1 MNSINRIIV
10 PVNGSEADQQA
21 IDLACQIARKNK
33 SRVEAIYVIEVKRS
47 LPIDAEL
54 HGEVERGESIL
65 DAAERLSHE
74 QEIDMETSLFQARD
88 VGAAIVDEA
97 VQLRA
102 DVIVMGVTY
111 KRKFGEFAMG
121 PTATYVLK
129 NAPCLVW
136 VARQPGTI

>member
-1 MNSINRIIV
+1 M
-10 PVNGSEADQQA
+10 PVNGSDADRGA
-21 IDLACQIARKNK
+21 IDLACQVARRQKT
-33 SRVEAIYVIEVKRS
+33 RVEAIYVIEVNRS
-47 LPIDAEL
+47 LPIDAEMQA
-54 HGEVERGESIL
+54 EIERGESVL
-65 DAAERLSHE
+65 DASERISHE
-74 QEIDMETSLFQARD
+74 HDVEMETSLLQARD

-102 DVIVMGVTY
+102 DVIVMGMPY

-136 VARQPGTI
+136 VARQPASR